1 MEKQKM
7 KNLFKAPLALAAFVL
22 MITIAA
28 LPANA
33 GEVTFSTAGC
43 FGAACSP
50 VTTMTT
56 ATGSGTAQVTFN
68 PLFPETTVNTDTP
81 SGFTSAD
88 LGTFAV
94 SGIGTFSST
103 DFTLQVNQSA
113 PSAGSGIF
121 GGTLSGT
128 LITNGSDTRIVFS
141 NTNLTIGGVN
151 YQLVNLSGGN
161 TLFLDPNATGG
172 ITRVTANITAPV
184 PEPATLLLLG
194 SGLAGIA
201 SRLRKR
207 RKANSAE

>member
-1 MEKQKM
+1 M

-22 MITIAA
+22 MMGMAA
-28 LPANA
+28 LSANA
-33 GEVTFSTAGC
+33 TEVTFSTAGC
-43 FGAACSP
+43 FGTACSP

-68 PLFPETTVNTDTP
+68 PLFPETTVNTATP

-94 SGIGTFSST
+94 SGVGAFSST

-128 LITNGSDTRIVFS
+128 LITNGSDSRVVFS
-141 NTNLTIGGVN
+141 NTNLAIGGVN
-151 YQLVNLSGGN
+151 YSLVNLTNGN

-184 PEPATLLLLG
+184 PEPATMLLLG
-194 SGLAGIA
+194 SGLAGVA
-201 SRLRKR
+201 SKLRKR